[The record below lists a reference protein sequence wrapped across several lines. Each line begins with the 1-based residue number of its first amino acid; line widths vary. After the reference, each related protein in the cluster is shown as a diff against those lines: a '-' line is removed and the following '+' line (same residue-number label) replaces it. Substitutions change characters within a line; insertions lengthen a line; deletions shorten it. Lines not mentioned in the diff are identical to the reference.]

1 MSRAETLR
9 GWLFASPWILGFCA
23 FTGLPLT
30 LSLWYSFTN
39 FDLINKAHWVGA
51 ANYIHLLHSHTFWV
65 SMYDTAYYS
74 IGVVVLQLALGLSI
88 AMLLNFRSRASGLL
102 RTIYYLPA
110 VTSGVAVALLWGWL
124 LDPTAGLIDQFLRL
138 IGLPGPLWLGSPQ
151 WAKPAFILMSV
162 WGIGPTIVLFIAALQ
177 GVQRD
182 LIDAARVDGANA
194 WRVFL
199 NIVLPAI
206 SPMMLFVLVVSVI
219 GSFQVFIPAYVLTGG
234 GPVHSTYFAVLR
246 IYQLAF
252 QYLQFGQATAM
263 AWLMVLVLL
272 AITGIQFAI
281 SGRWVYYA
289 GDHRR

>member
-23 FTGLPLT
+23 FTGLPLA
-30 LSLWYSFTN
+30 LSLWYSFTS
-39 FDLINKAHWVGA
+39 FDLIHKAHWVGL
-51 ANYIHLLHSHTFWV
+51 ANYAYLLHSHTFWV

-74 IGVVVLQLALGLSI
+74 MGVVVLQLALGLSI
-88 AMLLNFRSRASGLL
+88 AMLLNFRSRGSGLL

-124 LDPTAGLIDQFLRL
+124 LDPTAGLIDQFLRS
-138 IGLPGPLWLGSPQ
+138 IGLPGPLWLGSPH

-177 GVQRD
+177 GVRSE
-182 LIDAARVDGANA
+182 LVDAARVDGATS

-199 NIVLPAI
+199 HIVLPAI

-263 AWLMVLVLL
+263 AWLMVLMLL
-272 AITGIQFAI
+272 AITGIQFAL